1 VINHFFTHP
10 RVLARLRQGVLAEFL
25 DDYAKSL
32 HDQGYSRESIRIQL
46 RLIGAFG
53 RWLKCK
59 SIVFQEIDRGIL
71 DGFLRRRH
79 RHHSVQNGEVSTLQR
94 FLAVA
99 ILRQGTGP
107 KRSPNQPVESVA
119 VIDEYREY
127 LSQERGFAESTI
139 RYYSLFAARFLSE
152 ERIGSL
158 RELTHVRAVDVS
170 GFVQRHA
177 RRQSPGSARLMVTAL
192 RCFFRYLRYNG
203 RISNDLAAAV
213 PAVANWSMSSV
224 PKSLPAG
231 VVRRV
236 LKCCNRRTSLGKR
249 NYAIL
254 MLLARLGLRAGEISG
269 MNMDDIDWSTSQI
282 SIHGKGGSHICMPLP
297 ADVGESI
304 AVYLR
309 SRPRC
314 SIRKVF
320 VRGRAPF
327 VAFSS
332 STAIS
337 GIVRRALSQ
346 TGVASVCRGAHVFR
360 HSLATELLRRGS
372 SLDEIGE
379 VLRLQSP
386 NTTAIYAKVDL
397 NSLRSIALP
406 WQGGGK

>member
-53 RWLKCK
+53 HWFKRK
-59 SIVFQEIDRGIL
+59 SIAFQEIDRGIL
-71 DGFLRRRH
+71 DGFLRHRH
-79 RHHSVQNGEVSTLQR
+79 RHHSIQNGEVSTLQR

-99 ILRQGTGP
+99 ILRQRSGVTQ
-107 KRSPNQPVESVA
+107 SPNQLVEGVP
-119 VIDEYREY
+119 VIDGYREY

-139 RYYSLFAARFLSE
+139 RYYALFAARFLSE
-152 ERIGSL
+152 EGIGSL
-158 RELTHVRAVDVS
+158 CELTHVRAVDVS

-192 RCFFRYLRYNG
+192 RCFFRYLRFNG

-236 LKCCNRRTSLGKR
+236 LKRCNRRTSLGKR

-269 MNMDDIDWSTSQI
+269 MNMDDIDWRTSQI
-282 SIHGKGGSHICMPLP
+282 SIHGKGGSHIRMPLP
-297 ADVGESI
+297 ADVGEAI

-346 TGVASVCRGAHVFR
+346 SGVASACKGAHVFR

-379 VLRLQSP
+379 VLRHQSP

-406 WQGGGK
+406 WQGGLK